1 MKILKVLQHP
11 ITQTILLL
19 LLCVFYYYLTREATH
34 LLAINAETGRMAWSR
49 LLPNV
54 ETSTP
59 RVAGERVMLWVSFE
73 DDDGDIVRERLTA
86 FERSGRP
93 AWNYSTR
100 GRVIT
105 WYPFYIFEEQSVA
118 VLLEAIPKS
127 DDEYSYEQDYFLTG
141 LDLQE
146 GEVLWRIP
154 ADLQY
159 DQAVEVKFL
168 PGQIGESFS
177 LYVPFES
184 AYKSPESPDENLVD
198 GNLVDENPTSLRR
211 YSLEDGTLQRTI
223 ELELETDAIYPP
235 AFDAEGGVYLRGIGD
250 GKDGVFKLDAETGE
264 IIFKLAENLSDSESF
279 YYAFQQGFNAVNP
292 PSLLSETNSEAAKGT
307 VYFNRRD
314 TLSAIDT
321 TTGDVRWEFVDSILG
336 CEFQSPRVAVNIYL
350 ICDAGSI
357 FNFDAIP
364 AWLFAITSD
373 GTVAWRR
380 AMAREDYLAEGQVP
394 ALIEGGVAVIAQN
407 GLTALGHDGEV
418 RWVFPT
424 PNAVSVE
431 STSASSDGTLLY
443 LTTKTQRWRQ
453 WLALLRGGY

>member
-1 MKILKVLQHP
+1 MLKILQYP
-11 ITQTILLL
+11 TTQTILLL
-19 LLCVFYYYLTREATH
+19 LLCIFYYYLTRDETR
-34 LLAINAETGRMAWSR
+34 LLAISAETGRMAWSR
-49 LLPNV
+49 PLPNA

-59 RVAGERVMLWVSFE
+59 RVAGERVMLWSSFSN
-73 DDDGDIVRERLTA
+73 DDGDIVRERLTA

-105 WYPFYIFEEQSVA
+105 WYPFYTFEEQNVA

-146 GEVLWRIP
+146 GQVLWRLLT
-154 ADLQY
+154 DLQY

-168 PGQIGESFS
+168 PGQAGNSFS

-184 AYKSPESPDENLVD
+184 AYEMPENPDENSD
-198 GNLVDENPTSLRR
+198 DESSASLRR
-211 YSLEDGTLQRTI
+211 YSLEDGDLQKTI
-223 ELELETDAIYPP
+223 ELELETEVIYPP
-235 AFDAEGGVYLRGIGD
+235 AFDAEGGVYLRGIAE
-250 GKDGVFKLDAETGE
+250 GKDGVFKLDAETGK
-264 IIFKLAENLSDSESF
+264 ILFKLAENLSDSESF

-321 TTGDVRWEFVDSILG
+321 TTGDVRWEFVDDTLG

-350 ICDAGSI
+350 VCDASSL
-357 FNFDAIP
+357 FNFGDAIP
-364 AWLFAITSD
+364 AWLFAIGSD
-373 GTVAWRR
+373 GAVAWRK

-407 GLTALGHDGEV
+407 GLTAFNHESEV

-424 PNAVSVE
+424 PDTVTVE
-431 STSASSDGTLLY
+431 STSANSDGTLIY

-453 WLALLRGGY
+453 WLALSRRGY